1 MAAVS
6 PFNEHVPGLRI
17 QHIKAFFDNDRGVLS
32 MAKEERKH
40 KNKPAVTLITGK
52 AVIAECVDSN
62 NDTTYTHMLSRHVFD
77 MINWISCW

>member
-40 KNKPAVTLITGK
+40 KNKPTVTLITGK